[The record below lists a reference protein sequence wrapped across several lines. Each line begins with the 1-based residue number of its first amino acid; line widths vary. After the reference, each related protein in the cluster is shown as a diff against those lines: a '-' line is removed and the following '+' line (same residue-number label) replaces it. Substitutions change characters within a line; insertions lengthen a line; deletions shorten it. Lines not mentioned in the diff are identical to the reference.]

1 MGPRWLLYV
10 AVCSQLL
17 PPLAAVLVG
26 VRNRARIGIVIWCL
40 LQFGTDVVAGWLGH
54 GGNNNIW
61 LEYISIPSTSAV
73 ILWTLAAWQTKP
85 TPRLA
90 IRVVTPLYVIAYFT
104 LVIAVEDTS
113 TFSLVA
119 GTLSGLVL
127 ISLTVYTLLVRS
139 LDEGGNL
146 TQFDW
151 FWVCSG
157 LALYFSCATAIEPL
171 SRYLE
176 SNASLPQLW
185 ALLEVRAV
193 ADTVAM
199 MVIARGLL
207 CPMPPHPFGGYSSPR
222 SSGSSSSS

>member
-1 MGPRWLLYV
+1 M
-10 AVCSQLL
+10 
-17 PPLAAVLVG
+17 
-26 VRNRARIGIVIWCL
+26 
-40 LQFGTDVVAGWLGH
+40 
-54 GGNNNIW
+54 
-61 LEYISIPSTSAV
+61 
-73 ILWTLAAWQTKP
+73 
-85 TPRLA
+85 
-90 IRVVTPLYVIAYFT
+90 
-104 LVIAVEDTS
+104 IAVEDTT

-127 ISLTVYTLLVRS
+127 ISLTVYTLVVRS
-139 LDEGGNL
+139 LDEGGSL

-157 LALYFSCATAIEPL
+157 LALYFSTATAIEPL

-176 SNASLPQLW
+176 STASLPQLW

-207 CPMPPHPFGGYSSPR
+207 CPMPPRRSGGFRCSPR
-222 SSGSSSSS
+222 GRLALAFGTALVVARQWPAPGLSSVLAAQG